1 MENLEID
8 KNNEKSILQILNN
21 EIKYKKPPPLKRQ
34 KAFHNYLY
42 KITNVNINIYEI
54 QKILD
59 NN

>member
-1 MENLEID
+1 MNFIV
-8 KNNEKSILQILNN
+8 EKICA

-34 KAFHNYLY
+34 KAFDSYLY
-42 KITNVNINIYEI
+42 KITNVNININEI